1 MSSAESPLIIQSSSW
16 GGNDGK
22 WSVYQV
28 DVGTPAQRFNVLP
41 ATSDGEIWVPVPE
54 GCDSSIPNCASS
66 RGIEAVDGV
75 QSSGFQTNESSSWQQ
90 IGIYDLSAD
99 DSLFP
104 NSGDAA
110 LYGLENV
117 SLGALNASSLSNQIV
132 GGISSYNFW
141 LGIIGLGAQPARFSN
156 LPDTAATV
164 LGSAKQQNL
173 SASVSYGFSAGAAYR
188 NAPGSIIMGGY
199 DRAAFEPSNLNFP
212 LAFAGSRSLTA
223 RLKNLVISNTLQGT
237 ISPPFEPGG
246 LNMSIDSTVAQ
257 IWLPGSICDTLS
269 AALGLQYDNS
279 TELYFV
285 NSTAHQSLLDQAPE
299 FTFTLAA
306 AGSPNTTTS
315 IVLPY
320 AAFDQQIG
328 QPWSTEDTTYFPIR
342 RAANESQLVL
352 GRTFLQEAYLV
363 VDWERQNF
371 TLGQSLHRPGVSND
385 IVTIE
390 PATSSSGS
398 SRISVGAIAGIAVGA
413 VLLIAAICGGIWFFR
428 RKKRRE
434 QRARDETADAEA
446 RARTEAAVDMYP
458 PDKKDPIGDYEG
470 DAELPGH
477 TRPNKLEAELMA
489 EYRHEMPSPYQ
500 EKDNV
505 FVSERPE
512 LFGGD
517 SAQMPGS
524 NEIYELPGH
533 EAAKEMDAPASGET
547 SEISKPPPG
556 PDGERS
562 PDGTPVAIGTLDRLG
577 WGRGDGR
584 PSS

>member
-1 MSSAESPLIIQSSSW
+1 MSNAESPLLIPSSGW

-22 WSVYQV
+22 WSTFEI
-28 DVGTPAQRFNVLP
+28 DVGTPAQRFSVLP
-41 ATSDGEIWVPVPE
+41 STSDGEIWVPVPE
-54 GCDSSIPNCASS
+54 GCDSSIPDCTSS
-66 RGIEAVDGV
+66 RGIEAVNGV
-75 QSSGFQTNESSSWQQ
+75 QSSGFQSNESSSWKQ
-90 IGIYDLSAD
+90 IGIYDLGAD

-110 LYGLENV
+110 LYGLDNV
-117 SLGALNASSLSNQIV
+117 SLGALNAPSLSSQVV
-132 GGISSYNFW
+132 GGISSFNFW
-141 LGIIGLGAQPARFSN
+141 LGIIGLGAQPVRFSN

-164 LGSAKQQNL
+164 LGSARAQNL
-173 SASVSYGFSAGAAYR
+173 SASVSYGFSAGAAYLLG

-199 DRAAFEPSNLNFP
+199 DRAAFEPSNISFP

-223 RLKNLVISNTLQGT
+223 RLKNLVITSTLQGT
-237 ISPPFEPGG
+237 LSPPIESAG
-246 LNMSIDSTVAQ
+246 LNMSIDSTFAQ

-269 AALGLQYDNS
+269 DALGLQYDNN

-285 NSTAHQSLLDQAPE
+285 NSSVHQSLLSQAPE

-306 AGSPNTTTS
+306 ASSPNATTN

-342 RAANESQLVL
+342 RAANESQFVL

-363 VDWERQNF
+363 VDWERENF
-371 TLGQSLHRPGVSND
+371 TLGRSLHRPGVSND

-390 PATSSSGS
+390 PVTREGTSSKMS
-398 SRISVGAIAGIAVGA
+398 IGAIAGIAVGA
-413 VLLIAAICGGIWFFR
+413 VLLIAAICGGIWFYR

-434 QRARDETADAEA
+434 KRARDDVADAEA
-446 RARTEAAVDMYP
+446 RARVEAAVDMYP
-458 PDKKDPIGDYEG
+458 SDKKDPIGEHEG

-477 TRPNKLEAELMA
+477 SRPNKLEAELMG
-489 EYRHEMPSPYQ
+489 EYRHEMPSPYK

-505 FVSERPE
+505 FVSESLERPE
-512 LFGGD
+512 LYGGD
-517 SAQMPGS
+517 SAQLLGS

-533 EAAKEMDAPASGET
+533 EMANEMDAPASVQA
-547 SEISKPPPG
+547 SE
-556 PDGERS
+556 RY
-562 PDGTPVAIGTLDRLG
+562 VHMF
-577 WGRGDGR
+577 WQ
-584 PSS
+584 